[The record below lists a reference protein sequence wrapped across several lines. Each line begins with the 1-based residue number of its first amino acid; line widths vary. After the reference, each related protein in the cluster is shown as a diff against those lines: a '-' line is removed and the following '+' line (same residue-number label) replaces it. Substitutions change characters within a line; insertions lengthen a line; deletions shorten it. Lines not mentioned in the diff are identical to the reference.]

1 MYPMFGHG
9 VYCLKTRSPTL
20 EFVVTVSVDVMVVVE
35 AEGRA
40 GVTVSVRVTREVSV
54 TVLVASPTAM
64 NTLAEI
70 STPAVTIAA
79 AIMR

>member
-1 MYPMFGHG
+1 